1 MEAIFS
7 IKNLGLSENQEFWF
21 CSFQGTVLFSQYK
34 TKYSRQK
41 FIDRVNNFFNRPYRV
56 EEELGLDIHLIPAEI
71 RPNGW
76 VLVDSR
82 TQEVRFFVY
91 TDDSMGKWK
100 NAPTGVREHVLSL
113 AGVYSSR

>member
-34 TKYSRQK
+34 TKYTKQR
-41 FIDRVNNFFNRPYRV
+41 FIDRVNNFFSRPYRV

-76 VLVDSR
+76 VVVDKKKN
-82 TQEVRFFVY
+82 EVKHFVY
-91 TDDSMGKWK
+91 TDSSMGLWK
-100 NAPTGVREHVLSL
+100 DGRLGVRSHVLSL
-113 AGVYSSR
+113 EGIYSD